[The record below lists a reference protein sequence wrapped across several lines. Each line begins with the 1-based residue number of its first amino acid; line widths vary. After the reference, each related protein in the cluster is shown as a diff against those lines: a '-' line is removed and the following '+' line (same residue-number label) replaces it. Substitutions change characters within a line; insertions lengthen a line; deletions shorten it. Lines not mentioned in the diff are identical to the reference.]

1 MLQFVFML
9 YNFKILYVGEA
20 QNRFLKRVG
29 GYYTS
34 LVDAI

>member
-1 MLQFVFML
+1 MLQLVFML

-20 QNRFLKRVG
+20 QNGFLKRVG